1 MAFGPSPGQETDG
14 PKAVGVKAGGAKRQN
29 SATYQQCDQ
38 GKSSDLSRALVP
50 QGNLKT
56 LIVLISLRV
65 VGITKRVVHLKSSNI
80 V

>member
-14 PKAVGVKAGGAKRQN
+14 PKAVGVKAGVDKRQN
-29 SATYQQCDQ
+29 SAANQQCDQ

-56 LIVLISLRV
+56 LTVPISLRV
-65 VGITKRVVHLKSSNI
+65 VGIMKRVVHIKSLNI